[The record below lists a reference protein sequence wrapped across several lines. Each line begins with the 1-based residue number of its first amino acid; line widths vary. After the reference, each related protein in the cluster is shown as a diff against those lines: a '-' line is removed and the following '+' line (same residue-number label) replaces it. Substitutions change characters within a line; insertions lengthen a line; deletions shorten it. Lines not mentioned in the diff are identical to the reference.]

1 MLGQVG
7 SIVDRGEEADGQIE
21 PWVGHGGPVD
31 SQKTTVDGQGE
42 TVDG

>member
-1 MLGQVG
+1 VLGQVG

-21 PWVGHGGPVD
+21 PWVGHVD